1 MEMPK
6 PGPAQKKIELFAGNW
21 SGEEKLHPSQ
31 WDPQGSTAAGTLNS
45 RVICD
50 GFYVV
55 SDYEQRCGGNVTFR
69 GHSVLGVDPQSQEVV
84 LHWFDSMGM
93 GDNAF
98 RGKWEGEE
106 GGEGDRIAL
115 SFQSPAGHH
124 RVSYDFSE
132 KGTMRFR
139 MEMSMDQKAWQT
151 MMDGVY
157 RKKA

>member
-6 PGPAQKKIELFAGNW
+6 PGPAHKKIELFAGDW
-21 SGEEKLHPSQ
+21 SGEEKMAPSQ
-31 WDPQGSTAAGTLNS
+31 WDPKGGTASGSLNG
-45 RVICD
+45 RVVCD

-55 SDYEQRCGGNVTFR
+55 SDYEQRSGGAVTFR
-69 GHSVLGVDPQSQEVV
+69 GHSVLGVDPQSEEVT

-93 GDNAF
+93 GDNLF
-98 RGKWEGEE
+98 RGKWQ
-106 GGEGDRIAL
+106 GDKIAL
-115 SFQSPAGHH
+115 TFQSPAGHH

-132 KGTMRFR
+132 KGAMRFR
-139 MEMSMDQKAWQT
+139 MDMSADGKDWKA